1 MTDLRKA
8 AEQALES
15 LERLD
20 KWLALRYGNELTP
33 PEREVVKALRQA
45 LQPKLEWFPAPTKTE
60 WGEMMVKT
68 SIEIDA
74 DHYFDV
80 YCEQSQKQRVEQM
93 LGGING
99 A

>member
-1 MTDLRKA
+1 MSDLRKA
-8 AEQALES
+8 AEMALEA
-15 LERLD
+15 LEN
-20 KWLALRYGNELTP
+20 AYSFIPLTMGSI
-33 PEREVVKALRQA
+33 EQNRKAVEALRQA

-60 WGEMMVKT
+60 WGEMMVQT

-80 YCEQSQKQRVEQM
+80 YCEESQKHRVEQM